1 MTTSEAIPLLRELIR
16 RLPDIRHRPAYN
28 SDYRLWEK
36 EVLKVL
42 AEGFDLTYL
51 ARFERFK
58 PQRVRDTDGYE
69 SYVRDLDKK
78 KRLLE
83 EIILTHKSLLCGCP
97 DPVAPPVVEPDIIE
111 MRPEDL
117 SALGLEPEHL
127 EMLLKPAEPALS
139 FSYQEAKRKE
149 VAPQPTPTQAEPPR
163 GEPAPEPVKSQPA
176 PQAPAA
182 PQAEPAPSP
191 QAAAAPE
198 APEPKRAESVALPSE
213 AELRERIREK
223 ERLIEEAQQDLTLL
237 RRRLDV
243 LSLVGGLLEAEG
255 ENLHELVTKA
265 LGQLGVEVILS
276 EERELFVRQNG
287 NLIPLEMEAA
297 QGKVSERAMRR
308 LIGRLPDG
316 APQGCRV
323 RGLLLGSA
331 HLETPP
337 EERLAADTPCF
348 EERLVEQAKSFD
360 VCLLS
365 LKDVFRLLTG
375 QGTPAQEKFCSSLLN
390 TVGQF
395 NPS

>member
-1 MTTSEAIPLLRELIR
+1 
-16 RLPDIRHRPAYN
+16 
-28 SDYRLWEK
+28 
-36 EVLKVL
+36 
-42 AEGFDLTYL
+42 
-51 ARFERFK
+51 
-58 PQRVRDTDGYE
+58 
-69 SYVRDLDKK
+69 
-78 KRLLE
+78 
-83 EIILTHKSLLCGCP
+83 
-97 DPVAPPVVEPDIIE
+97 
-111 MRPEDL
+111 
-117 SALGLEPEHL
+117 LEPEHI
-127 EMLLKPAEPALS
+127 EMLLKPVEPALS
-139 FSYQEAKRKE
+139 FGYQEAKRKE
-149 VAPQPTPTQAEPPR
+149 VAPQPTPTQAEP
-163 GEPAPEPVKSQPA
+163 A
-176 PQAPAA
+176 
-182 PQAEPAPSP
+182 P
-191 QAAAAPE
+191 QAAAAPQ

-213 AELRERIREK
+213 AELRERISEK

-323 RGLLLGSA
+323 RGLLLGNA

-375 QGTPAQEKFCSSLLN
+375 QGTPAQEEFCSSLLN
-390 TVGQF
+390 TVGQY